1 MRARGLL
8 FLSLILVCGCGR
20 QDMRARYQA
29 ERARYWAEREAINF
43 SLEADP
49 KIRKGYYRTGLAYI
63 EVAQRAD
70 PSQVHGKSDP
80 KVMAELSSLQA
91 WGRIQAGDSFLR
103 AGRFDLAEVQL
114 RAAQDTGPII
124 LRRQAA
130 LLRAESARTQERWE
144 DAVSLYGEFYSLMQE
159 PPAPSTLDPQILRL
173 PLVLVQDLD
182 GKADSLL
189 TEKGRVEGHQFYG
202 WVQKQW
208 QGRRTGDRAAFLDHR
223 LDIAAHRWKDAERS
237 LGRYE
242 ARELD
247 PEDRLNALFDRAEIL
262 AHGLN
267 QPQRADSLYL
277 RVIKEAQTESLRGL
291 AKLRR
296 AEILVDLNRRND
308 AMLALDE
315 VVHDFPDQSRL
326 AAAAL
331 LRKSELLLDASDWSS
346 SQKTLRRLIQRY
358 PDTAAGLEAPM
369 RLVDIQRDRGNA
381 GTVTSELNRALEQY
395 QRLISG
401 HASAGAVG
409 IAAREHAVD
418 CLLALHETED
428 ALRQL
433 EQIHH
438 ILGRQRRGGE
448 ALLRAAEIARDEM
461 KNPRLSRLYL
471 EWVDEQVPGSRAAL
485 RAREMMK
492 EMGGQPESG
501 S

>member
-1 MRARGLL
+1 
-8 FLSLILVCGCGR
+8 
-20 QDMRARYQA
+20 MRARYQA
-29 ERARYWAEREAINF
+29 ERARYWAERQAISF

-49 KIRKGYYRTGLAYI
+49 KIRKGYYQTGLAYI

-114 RAAQDTGPII
+114 RAAQDEGPII

-144 DAVSLYGEFYSLMQE
+144 DAISLYEDFYSLMQG
-159 PPAPSTLDPQILRL
+159 PPVSASLDPQILRL
-173 PLVLVQDLD
+173 PLVLVQDLYSN
-182 GKADSLL
+182 ADSSL
-189 TEKGRVEGHQFYG
+189 TERGRMGGHRFYAWVEQ
-202 WVQKQW
+202 QW
-208 QGRRTGDRAAFLDHR
+208 QGKPTADRAAFLDHR
-223 LDIAAHRWKDAERS
+223 LDIAAHKWKDAERS
-237 LGRYE
+237 LSRYE
-242 ARELD
+242 SRQLAT
-247 PEDRLNALFDRAEIL
+247 EDRLNALFDRAEIL

-267 QPQRADSLYL
+267 QPARADSLYSH
-277 RVIKEAQTESLRGL
+277 VIDEAQTDNLRAL

-296 AEILVDLNRRND
+296 AEILVMRNRRQD
-308 AMLALDE
+308 AMRALDE
-315 VVHDFPDQSRL
+315 VVHDFPDHSRL

-331 LRKSELLLDASDWSS
+331 LRQSELLLDRSDWSNA
-346 SQKTLRRLIQRY
+346 QKTLRRLIQRY
-358 PDTAAGLEAPM
+358 PDTAAGLAAPM
-369 RLVDIQRDRGNA
+369 RMVDIQRERGNENS
-381 GTVTSELNRALEQY
+381 VTSELRRALHQY

-409 IAAREHAVD
+409 IEARERAVD

-438 ILGRQRRGGE
+438 ILGRRKRGGE

-492 EMGGQPESG
+492 KMGIEPKSG